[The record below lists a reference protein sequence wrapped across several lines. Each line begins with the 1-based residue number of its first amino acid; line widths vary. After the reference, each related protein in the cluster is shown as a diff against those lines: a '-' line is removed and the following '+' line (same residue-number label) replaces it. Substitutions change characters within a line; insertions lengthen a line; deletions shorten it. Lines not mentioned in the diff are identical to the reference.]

1 VLERPTELR
10 VWQKAVLGRR
20 AKPSAGGWAVVDD
33 LQSLLGVDG
42 DVDRDLVV
50 KGALTNPCQA
60 MPCITKGRGPQGLVA
75 AGLSRELKD
84 SKKNL
89 SPDQGKRFW
98 Q

>member
-1 VLERPTELR
+1 MLERPTELR

-50 KGALTNPCQA
+50 KGALTNPYLAREIEQS
-60 MPCITKGRGPQGLVA
+60 RQLLYA
-75 AGLSRELKD
+75 A
-84 SKKNL
+84 
-89 SPDQGKRFW
+89 
-98 Q
+98 